1 MRPAL
6 TWILAFFLIAN
17 GLFMLG
23 APEAWYH
30 FIPTVPFTGPFNP
43 HFVRDIGCGYLT
55 CGTALLWLA
64 RDPARGTAATLITA
78 LFLGLHAVIHL
89 WDTLAGR
96 TTLAALIQD
105 LPAVFL
111 PPLIMLWLAWPSRRL
126 AS

>member
-1 MRPAL
+1 MRKAFTWFLVVTL
-6 TWILAFFLIAN
+6 TVN
-17 GLFMLG
+17 GLAMLLMPHTWFG
-23 APEAWYH
+23 L
-30 FIPTVPFTGPFNP
+30 IPSVPPTGPFNP

-89 WDTLAGR
+89 WGTLAGR

-111 PPLIMLWLAWPSRRL
+111 PPLIMLWLAWPTRRL